1 MTRRTLPLALYAF
14 PLVAGF
20 MLPNLATPLMEL
32 WRADIGFSAGTL
44 TLIFIMYLG
53 GLAPAFLLA
62 PGLSD
67 SWGRKRTQQVAVVLG
82 IVSCLLYVLAD
93 SIPVLLLARI
103 LTGLCSGTLLVLAP
117 SAVQG
122 MASEDES
129 SKATLTATLGIAI
142 GLAGGPLFAGV
153 VAQLAPWPTKTVFVL
168 MAILLAI
175 SLVVVGTEPETER
188 KPRRDLLPHK
198 GLGRRDKRVVIT
210 GLGAFGPGMTAAG
223 IVLALS
229 PTLLNGISETSGP
242 LGAGLIA
249 GGMYAISP
257 IAQSVVRRLHSLA
270 HIRLSLVLIALAM
283 CSFGIAMTQQSVW
296 ILLLSAVL
304 IGAGQGISN
313 LGSFG
318 LIHQEVHEESV
329 PGATALLS
337 LGTYVAASVVPLAG
351 GYLIDLTGLPV
362 ASLCMAL
369 GVILMV
375 AVGSVFA
382 RQSYIDQTRTT

>member
-103 LTGLCSGTLLVLAP
+103 LTGLCSGTLLVLGP

-142 GLAGGPLFAGV
+142 GLAGGPCLQEWLRSWLHG
-153 VAQLAPWPTKTVFVL
+153 Q
-168 MAILLAI
+168 
-175 SLVVVGTEPETER
+175 
-188 KPRRDLLPHK
+188 RRRFSFLW
-198 GLGRRDKRVVIT
+198 
-210 GLGAFGPGMTAAG
+210 
-223 IVLALS
+223 LS
-229 PTLLNGISETSGP
+229 FSQ
-242 LGAGLIA
+242 
-249 GGMYAISP
+249 Y
-257 IAQSVVRRLHSLA
+257 R
-270 HIRLSLVLIALAM
+270 
-283 CSFGIAMTQQSVW
+283 W
-296 ILLLSAVL
+296 
-304 IGAGQGISN
+304 
-313 LGSFG
+313 
-318 LIHQEVHEESV
+318 
-329 PGATALLS
+329 
-337 LGTYVAASVVPLAG
+337 
-351 GYLIDLTGLPV
+351 
-362 ASLCMAL
+362 
-369 GVILMV
+369 
-375 AVGSVFA
+375 
-382 RQSYIDQTRTT
+382 